1 MELAKATS
9 LQFEVS
15 ETGHQIVQAEINGHT
30 VRLILDTAAG
40 ASVLDRACIKKL
52 GIQEELSEGNAA
64 GLGTAEH
71 EMGLIDV
78 VKFEL
83 AGQLYESTQFVSLNL
98 DHVQAAG
105 GGNSIHGL
113 LGSPFFRKYQ
123 AILDFGTNTLTIKL
137 NEIKGSNLD
146 FRHQIA
152 NS

>member
-40 ASVLDRACIKKL
+40 ASVLDRACINKL
-52 GIQEELSEGNAA
+52 GIQEELSEENAA
-64 GLGTAEH
+64 GLGTAKH

-78 VKFEL
+78 LKFEF
-83 AGQLYESTQFVSLNL
+83 AGQLYESTEFVSLNL

-105 GGNSIHGL
+105 GGDTIHGL

-123 AILDFGTNTLTIKL
+123 AILDFGTNTLTISEPL
-137 NEIKGSNLD
+137 SDCE
-146 FRHQIA
+146 
-152 NS
+152 

>member
-52 GIQEELSEGNAA
+52 EIQEELSEENAA

-78 VKFEL
+78 VKFKL
-83 AGQLYESTQFVSLNL
+83 AGQLYESTQFVSLDL

-123 AILDFGTNTLTIKL
+123 AILDFGTNTLTIREPL
-137 NEIKGSNLD
+137 SD
-146 FRHQIA
+146 FD
-152 NS
+152 

>member
-15 ETGHQIVQAEINGHT
+15 ETGHQIIQAKINGHT
-30 VRLILDTAAG
+30 VCLILGTAAG
-40 ASVLDRACIKKL
+40 ASVLDRTCIKKL
-52 GIQEELSEGNAA
+52 GIQEEVSEENAA
-64 GLGTAEH
+64 GIGTAEH

-105 GGNSIHGL
+105 GGNRIHGL

-123 AILDFGTNTLTIKL
+123 AIVDFGTNTLTISEPL
-137 NEIKGSNLD
+137 PDCE
-146 FRHQIA
+146 
-152 NS
+152 

>member
-1 MELAKATS
+1 M
-9 LQFEVS
+9 
-15 ETGHQIVQAEINGHT
+15 NGHT
-30 VRLILDTAAG
+30 VNLILDTAAG

-52 GIQEELSEGNAA
+52 GIQEELSEENAA

-83 AGQLYESTQFVSLNL
+83 AGQLYESTQFVSLDL

-123 AILDFGTNTLTIKL
+123 AILDFGTNTLTIREPL
-137 NEIKGSNLD
+137 SD
-146 FRHQIA
+146 FD
-152 NS
+152 

>member
-52 GIQEELSEGNAA
+52 GIQEELSEEIAA
-64 GLGTAEH
+64 DLGTAEH

-83 AGQLYESTQFVSLNL
+83 AGQLYESTQFVSLDL

-123 AILDFGTNTLTIKL
+123 AILDFGTNTLTIREPL
-137 NEIKGSNLD
+137 SD
-146 FRHQIA
+146 FD
-152 NS
+152 